1 MSFLSRVIQFVFWVV
16 VVTWGIRLLRWVF
29 SRGLNET
36 SREVQTRQAPGS
48 PDQARRLVRDPVC
61 GMHVAEV
68 LAIPLR
74 EGDETLHFC
83 SAHCRDQYAAGLRKY
98 AANG

>member
-1 MSFLSRVIQFVFWVV
+1 MRFLFWLLILSWSM
-16 VVTWGIRLLRWVF
+16 TLLRRAVAWML
-29 SRGLNET
+29 RGAATRAQQGTAGSSSNQ
-36 SREVQTRQAPGS
+36 EVAT
-48 PDQARRLVRDPVC
+48 RRLVRDPVC
-61 GMHVAEV
+61 GVHVAEV

-83 SAHCRDQYAAGLRKY
+83 SVACRDRYVDSTKKF